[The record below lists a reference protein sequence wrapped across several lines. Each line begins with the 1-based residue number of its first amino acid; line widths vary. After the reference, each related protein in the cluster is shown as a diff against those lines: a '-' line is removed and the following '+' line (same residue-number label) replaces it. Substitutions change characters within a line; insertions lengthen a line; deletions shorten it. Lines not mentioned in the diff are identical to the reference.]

1 MLHDLL
7 LTCPND
13 FFVGLVRYLF
23 DWSVGTKKQSDD
35 KKMKRDGGQIEND
48 FEIST
53 LLSLSRPETS
63 SFNPFSNLS
72 NASSSNSSVASAP
85 LSEIGGLSQSR
96 CDVR

>member
-35 KKMKRDGGQIEND
+35 KKLKRDGGQIEKRD
-48 FEIST
+48 WTKHIT
-53 LLSLSRPETS
+53 LIKQ
-63 SFNPFSNLS
+63 
-72 NASSSNSSVASAP
+72 A
-85 LSEIGGLSQSR
+85 
-96 CDVR
+96 